1 MAAAR
6 NWLDGEYAVK
16 NGVKYE
22 WKEGKE
28 TTIKYPTFQGLTYSM
43 NYTNQNDA
51 FNISKAL
58 TESGNIYGLSSSSTD
73 SHLMKNSEMKDNYIL
88 INKQIK
94 DNKIKFE
101 YYNNKQVPLNLIQI
115 YHNQIDDTI
124 ELKFRNIMQ
133 EYLDEIKEITNKN
146 EK

>member
-1 MAAAR
+1 
-6 NWLDGEYAVK
+6 
-16 NGVKYE
+16 
-22 WKEGKE
+22 
-28 TTIKYPTFQGLTYSM
+28 
-43 NYTNQNDA
+43 
-51 FNISKAL
+51 
-58 TESGNIYGLSSSSTD
+58 
-73 SHLMKNSEMKDNYIL
+73 MKNNEIVDNYNL
-88 INKQIK
+88 INKLIK

-101 YYNNKQVPLNLIQI
+101 YYNNKQVPLDLIQI

>member
-1 MAAAR
+1 
-6 NWLDGEYAVK
+6 
-16 NGVKYE
+16 
-22 WKEGKE
+22 
-28 TTIKYPTFQGLTYSM
+28 
-43 NYTNQNDA
+43 
-51 FNISKAL
+51 
-58 TESGNIYGLSSSSTD
+58 
-73 SHLMKNSEMKDNYIL
+73 MKNNEMVDNYNL
-88 INKQIK
+88 INKLIK

>member
-1 MAAAR
+1 
-6 NWLDGEYAVK
+6 
-16 NGVKYE
+16 
-22 WKEGKE
+22 
-28 TTIKYPTFQGLTYSM
+28 
-43 NYTNQNDA
+43 
-51 FNISKAL
+51 
-58 TESGNIYGLSSSSTD
+58 
-73 SHLMKNSEMKDNYIL
+73 MKNNEMVDNYNL
-88 INKQIK
+88 INKLIK

-101 YYNNKQVPLNLIQI
+101 YYNNKQVPLDLIQI